1 MRSLWPIERE
11 VLEITAREYPAS
23 TDVLRLQIDNA
34 QAVRFENS
42 GAGFF
47 CYLKV
52 ATETPLLKEKSPLD
66 GAYGNVL
73 GVEHGMG
80 FIVFL
85 ENGRLSLIEGYCNGN
100 VSTVGF
106 DFEKVTFDLKSW
118 GSKNQT

>member
-23 TDVLRLQIDNA
+23 ADVLRLQIDNA
-34 QAVRFENS
+34 QVVRFENS
-42 GAGFF
+42 GAGVF

-52 ATETPLLKEKSPLD
+52 ATEAPFLKEKSPLN

-85 ENGRLSLIEGYCNGN
+85 ESGRLSFIEGYCNGN

-106 DFEKVTFDLKSW
+106 DFENATFNLKPWS
-118 GSKNQT
+118 SKS

>member
-11 VLEITAREYPAS
+11 VLEITATSYPACAE
-23 TDVLRLQIDNA
+23 VLRLQIDTA
-34 QAVRFENS
+34 QVVRFENS

-52 ATETPLLKEKSPLD
+52 AAEVPLLNEKSPLD

-73 GVEHGMG
+73 GIEHGMG

-85 ENGRLSLIEGYCNGN
+85 ESGRLSFIEGYCNGN

-106 DFEKVTFDLKSW
+106 DFENATFDLKPW
-118 GSKNQT
+118 SKN

>member
-1 MRSLWPIERE
+1 MRFLWPIERE

-23 TDVLRLQIDNA
+23 ANALRAQIDSA
-34 QAVRFENS
+34 QVVRFENS

-52 ATETPLLKEKSPLD
+52 TTEAPLLKEKSPLD

-73 GVEHGMG
+73 GIEDGMG

-85 ENGRLSLIEGYCNGN
+85 ESGRLSFIEGYCNGN

-106 DFEKVTFDLKSW
+106 DFKNATFDLKPWS
-118 GSKNQT
+118 SKN

>member
-1 MRSLWPIERE
+1 MRPLWPLERE

-23 TDVLRLQIDNA
+23 ADVLRLQIDNA
-34 QAVRFENS
+34 QVVRFENS

-47 CYLKV
+47 CCLKV
-52 ATETPLLKEKSPLD
+52 ATEAPFLNEKSPLD

-85 ENGRLSLIEGYCNGN
+85 ENGRLSFIEGYCNGN
-100 VSTVGF
+100 VSTVDF
-106 DFEKVTFDLKSW
+106 DFENATFNLKPWS
-118 GSKNQT
+118 SKT